1 MKSTQDKHKHQRGH
15 IGLYVAGI
23 LVVLIGA
30 IVGIGACIKLEK
42 IDPGHVGVSV
52 KKCGG
57 GGVRP
62 DPIPTGYYW
71 RELFCEDVIEY
82 PTSMQ
87 SLILMRLPK
96 DNDSITVTS
105 SEGLNINLDIALN
118 FTLDPKMVPQIYV
131 KWRAKIDD
139 ISHKFI
145 RQTIREA
152 LQLTFAKYTAEQLY
166 SDKKEIA
173 RMETEKLLV
182 DKLLPLGFI
191 IQQFTI
197 NRVEPPQQVIEAI
210 NAKVAMVQEAQ
221 RSEQEVR
228 KKQAEA
234 AQQVAVMK
242 GKADA
247 ARVEAEG
254 QAAAILAVA
263 EAQAKANEVLARSV
277 TPALIQYEQARR
289 WDGKLPQVTGAG
301 APMPIIQ
308 PRSTP

>member
-1 MKSTQDKHKHQRGH
+1 MKNMRDKQKHQRGH
-15 IGLYVAGI
+15 LGLYIAGI
-23 LVVLIGA
+23 IVIVGALIGGV
-30 IVGIGACIKLEK
+30 ISCIKLEK

-57 GGVRP
+57 GGVSP

-71 RELFCEDVIEY
+71 RKLFCEDVIMY

-87 SLILMRLPK
+87 SLVLMRMPK
-96 DNDSITVTS
+96 EDDSITVTS
-105 SEGLNINLDIALN
+105 SEGLSINLDIALN

-131 KWRAKIDD
+131 RWRAKIED

-173 RMETEKLLV
+173 RMEGEKLIV
-182 DKLLPLGFI
+182 EKLGPMGFVI
-191 IQQFTI
+191 VQFTI
-197 NRVEPPQQVIEAI
+197 NRVEPPKQVIEAI

-234 AQQVAVMK
+234 AQKVAVTT
-242 GKADA
+242 GEADA
-247 ARVEAEG
+247 ARVQAEG
-254 QAAAILAVA
+254 QAAAILTVA
-263 EAQAKANEVLARSV
+263 EAQAKANKVLAESV

-308 PRSTP
+308 PR